1 MMPQRPAQD
10 TAASVLPDALS
21 DVGMAEDGLMGI
33 PSRAARKRKGWTIGV
48 LLFIL
53 DSHLW
58 VCQTHGG
65 IIL

>member
-10 TAASVLPDALS
+10 TAASVLDALS
-21 DVGMAEDGLMGI
+21 DVGMTEDGLMGI
-33 PSRAARKRKGWTIGV
+33 PSRAARKRKGRTIGV

-58 VCQTHGG
+58 VCQIHGG